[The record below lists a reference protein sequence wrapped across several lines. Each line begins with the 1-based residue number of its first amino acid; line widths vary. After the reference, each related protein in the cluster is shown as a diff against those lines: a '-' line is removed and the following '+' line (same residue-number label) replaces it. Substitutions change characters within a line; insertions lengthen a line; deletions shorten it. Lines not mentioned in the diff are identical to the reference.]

1 MRSYLCVILISILAV
16 SCADQ
21 TPPLE
26 TTAHEGGPNDSL
38 FHVAEG
44 PFHFAIV
51 LPKDMMIVNDSEIR
65 LLPANG
71 ELCISIGPSF
81 RLTAIEQVSD
91 LKTLLEST
99 SDEGIFTNKIVA
111 EDERTILY
119 QQFLPGGEEWFYQV
133 IGTASLGEA
142 SYTFR
147 SDPMGEYTLEDA
159 QRMAAAIRS
168 VFTFDV

>member
-21 TPPLE
+21 TPALE
-26 TTAHEGGPNDSL
+26 TNANEGGPNDSL

-44 PFHFAIV
+44 PFNFAIF
-51 LPKDMMIVNDSEIR
+51 LPRDMMIVNDSEIR
-65 LLPANG
+65 LIPANG
-71 ELCISIGPSF
+71 ELWISIGPSF
-81 RLTAIEQVSD
+81 RLSAIEQESD
-91 LKTLLEST
+91 LKALLEST
-99 SDEGIFTNKIVA
+99 MHEGIFTNKIVA
-111 EDERTILY
+111 EDERTIVY

-133 IGTASLGEA
+133 IGTATLGEV

-159 QRMAAAIRS
+159 QRMATAIRS